1 MSRLGF
7 QKSNEHALGVAG
19 LALILAA
26 LVPGGLA
33 AAQDIPTLS
42 QFQLPVGDAELSVGG
57 TASGAVFDSNLKRQ
71 PAASGSAKLMPRLHR
86 DYDSGLSL
94 GLNATLAASDP
105 LSRGRYGGDFFE
117 KVFGEVRTGLG
128 RIEIGQTDG
137 AGYAVAAGGPKVDA
151 QVSLDDPQTSFFRD
165 PATGH
170 AVIDMFALRTAVGAS
185 SNYAKFAYVSPALF
199 GAQLALSFTPNQGKQ
214 VLPFLTAGPDV
225 PGRQAAIWEAGLR
238 YSTDFGPVNLTGYGG
253 VAEGRGEHKLG
264 RQEGVSD
271 LGAGLRAD
279 YTVDD
284 DLSLSL
290 GGSYRHSNAYAFDI
304 TQSFDGATTRALHV
318 SASANY
324 GSWVAGVEYGNAVA
338 GSPAGLPRL
347 GLNGYQAS
355 VGYVLNT
362 NWQITGGW
370 QRLDYARNSGAF
382 FNGGP
387 RLDMDAG
394 FLHLNLHV

>member
-7 QKSNEHALGVAG
+7 QKSNGCALGGAGAVLMLAG
-19 LALILAA
+19 LMLPVPALA
-26 LVPGGLA
+26 L
-33 AAQDIPTLS
+33 DIPTLP
-42 QFQLPVGDAELSVGG
+42 QFQAEIGDAQLSVGG
-57 TASGAVFDSNLKRQ
+57 TASGAVFDPNLKRQ

-94 GLNATLAASDP
+94 GLNATLAVSDP

-128 RIEIGQTDG
+128 RVEIGQTDG
-137 AGYAVAAGGPKVDA
+137 AGYVVAAGGPKVDA
-151 QVSLDDPQTSFFRD
+151 QVSLDDPQTTFFRD
-165 PATGH
+165 PVTGH
-170 AVIDMFALRTAVGAS
+170 AATEMFALRTAVGAS

-238 YSTDFGPVNLTGYGG
+238 YSTDFGPVSLTGYGG
-253 VAEGRGEHKLG
+253 IAEGRGEHKLG

-284 DLSLSL
+284 ELMLSL

-304 TQSFDGATTRALHV
+304 TQSFDGATTRALH
-318 SASANY
+318 ASAAATY
-324 GSWVAGVEYGNAVA
+324 GSWVWGVEVGNAVA

-347 GLNGYQAS
+347 ELNGYQAS
-355 VGYVLNT
+355 LGYVLNG

-382 FNGGP
+382 FNGGS
-387 RLDMDAG
+387 RLNMDAG

>member
-7 QKSNEHALGVAG
+7 QKSNDRALGAAV
-19 LALILAA
+19 LTLILAG
-26 LVPGGLA
+26 LVPGSPA
-33 AAQDIPTLS
+33 AAQEIPTLS
-42 QFQLPVGDAELSVGG
+42 QFQAPVGNAELSVGG
-57 TASGAVFDSNLKRQ
+57 TASGAVFDSSLRRQ

-94 GLNATLAASDP
+94 GLNATLAVSDP

-117 KVFGEVRTGLG
+117 KIYGEVRTGLG

-137 AGYAVAAGGPKVDA
+137 AGYVVAADGPKVDA

-165 PATGH
+165 PNTNH
-170 AVIDMFALRTAVGAS
+170 AVINMFALRTAVGAS

-225 PGRQAAIWEAGLR
+225 PGRQVAIWEAGLR
-238 YSTDFGPVNLTGYGG
+238 YSTDFGPLSLTGYGG
-253 VAEGRGEHKLG
+253 VAEGRGEHKFV

-279 YTVDD
+279 YTVND

-304 TQSFDGATTRALHV
+304 AQSFDGATTRALHV

-338 GSPAGLPRL
+338 GSPPGQPRL
-347 GLNGYQAS
+347 SLNGYQAS
-355 VGYVLNT
+355 IGYVLNT

>member
-7 QKSNEHALGVAG
+7 QKSNGRALGGAG
-19 LALILAA
+19 LALILAG
-26 LVPGGLA
+26 LVLSGPA

-42 QFQLPVGDAELSVGG
+42 QFQVPVGNAELSVGG

-71 PAASGSAKLMPRLHR
+71 PATSGSAKLMARLHR

-94 GLNATLAASDP
+94 GLNTTLAASDS

-117 KVFGEVRTGLG
+117 KIYGEVRTGLG

-165 PATGH
+165 PNTNH
-170 AVIDMFALRTAVGAS
+170 AVIDMFALRTSVGAS

-225 PGRQAAIWEAGLR
+225 PGRQVAIWEAGLR
-238 YSTDFGPVNLTGYGG
+238 YSTDFGPVSLTGYGG

-279 YTVDD
+279 YIVND

-304 TQSFDGATTRALHV
+304 AQSFDGATTRALHV

-338 GSPAGLPRL
+338 GSPPGQPRL

-355 VGYVLNT
+355 IGYVLNT

-370 QRLDYARNSGAF
+370 QRLDYARSSGAF

-387 RLDMDAG
+387 HLDMDAG

>member
-7 QKSNEHALGVAG
+7 QKSNGCALGGAG
-19 LALILAA
+19 AALILAGLTLPTPA
-26 LVPGGLA
+26 LAL
-33 AAQDIPTLS
+33 DIPSLP
-42 QFQLPVGDAELSVGG
+42 QFQAEIGDAQLSVGG

-71 PAASGSAKLMPRLHR
+71 PGASGSAKLMPRLHR

-94 GLNATLAASDP
+94 GLNATLAESDP

-117 KVFGEVRTGLG
+117 KLFAEVRTGLG
-128 RIEIGQTDG
+128 RVEIGQTDG
-137 AGYAVAAGGPKVDA
+137 AGYVVAAGGPKVDA

-165 PATGH
+165 PITGH
-170 AVIDMFALRTAVGAS
+170 AVIDMFALRTGVGAS

-238 YSTDFGPVNLTGYGG
+238 YSTDFGPVSLTGYGG

-279 YTVDD
+279 YVIDD
-284 DLSLSL
+284 ELSFSL

-318 SASANY
+318 SAAATL
-324 GSWVAGVEYGNAVA
+324 GSWVWGVEYGNAVA

-355 VGYVLNT
+355 LGYVLNN

-370 QRLDYARNSGAF
+370 QRLDYARNSGVF
-382 FNGGP
+382 FNGAP
-387 RLDMDAG
+387 RLNMDAG

>member
-1 MSRLGF
+1 MSRSGF
-7 QKSNEHALGVAG
+7 QKSNGRVWGGAG
-19 LALILAA
+19 LGLILAG
-26 LVPGGLA
+26 LVPGGPA
-33 AAQDIPTLS
+33 AAQDIPALS
-42 QFQLPVGDAELSVGG
+42 QFQAAIGNAQLSVGG
-57 TASGAVFDSNLKRQ
+57 TASGAVFDSSLNCQ
-71 PAASGSAKLMPRLHR
+71 APSYSSGASGSAKLMPRLHR
-86 DYDSGLSL
+86 DYDTGLSL
-94 GLNATLAASDP
+94 GLNATLAVSDP

-137 AGYAVAAGGPKVDA
+137 AGYVVAAGGPKVDA

-165 PATGH
+165 PNTNH

-199 GAQLALSFTPNQGKQ
+199 GAQLALSFTPNQSKQ
-214 VLPFLTAGPDV
+214 VLPFLKAGPHV
-225 PGRQAAIWEAGLR
+225 PGRQVDIWEAGLR
-238 YSTDFGPVNLTGYGG
+238 YSTDFGPVSLTGYGG
-253 VAEGRGEHKLG
+253 VAEGRAEHKLV

-271 LGAGLRAD
+271 LGFGLRAD
-279 YTVDD
+279 YIVDD

-304 TQSFDGATTRALHV
+304 AQSFDGATTRALHV

-338 GSPAGLPRL
+338 GSPPGQPRL

-362 NWQITGGW
+362 NWQITGGLAAAGLCPQ
-370 QRLDYARNSGAF
+370 QR
-382 FNGGP
+382 
-387 RLDMDAG
+387 
-394 FLHLNLHV
+394 HVLQ

>member
-7 QKSNEHALGVAG
+7 QKSNLCAPGGAGTALILAG
-19 LALILAA
+19 LALPVPALA
-26 LVPGGLA
+26 L
-33 AAQDIPTLS
+33 DIPSLP
-42 QFQLPVGDAELSVGG
+42 QFQAEIGDAQLSVGG

-71 PAASGSAKLMPRLHR
+71 PGLSGSAKLMPRLHR

-94 GLNATLAASDP
+94 GLNATLAVSDA

-128 RIEIGQTDG
+128 RVEIGQTDG
-137 AGYAVAAGGPKVDA
+137 AGYVVAAGGPKVDA
-151 QVSLDDPQTSFFRD
+151 QVSLDDPQTTFFRD
-165 PATGH
+165 PVTGH
-170 AVIDMFALRTAVGAS
+170 AATDLFALRTAVGAS

-253 VAEGRGEHKLG
+253 IAEGRGEHKLG

-279 YTVDD
+279 YVVDD
-284 DLSLSL
+284 ELSLSL

-318 SASANY
+318 SAAATY
-324 GSWVAGVEYGNAVA
+324 GSWVWGVEVGNAVA

-347 GLNGYQAS
+347 ELNGYQAS
-355 VGYVLNT
+355 LGYVLNN

-370 QRLDYARNSGAF
+370 QRLDYARSSGAF

-387 RLDMDAG
+387 RLNMNAG

>member
-1 MSRLGF
+1 MGRPGF
-7 QKSNEHALGVAG
+7 QKSNARAWGGAG
-19 LALILAA
+19 LALILGAF
-26 LVPGGLA
+26 GGPA
-33 AAQDIPTLS
+33 AAQEVPALS
-42 QFQLPVGDAELSVGG
+42 QFQLPVGNSELSVGG
-57 TASGAVFDSNLKRQ
+57 SASGAAFDSNLKRQ

-94 GLNATLAASDP
+94 GLNATLAVADP

-117 KVFGEVRTGLG
+117 KIFGEVRTGLG

-137 AGYAVAAGGPKVDA
+137 AGYVVAAGGPKVDA

-165 PATGH
+165 PVTGH

-238 YSTDFGPVNLTGYGG
+238 YSTDFGPVSLTGYGG

-279 YTVDD
+279 YVVND

-304 TQSFDGATTRALHV
+304 AQSFDGATTRALHV

-324 GSWVAGVEYGNAVA
+324 ESWVAGVEYGNAIA
-338 GSPAGLPRL
+338 GSPPGQPRL

-355 VGYVLNT
+355 IGYVLNT

-370 QRLDYARNSGAF
+370 QRLDYVRDSGAF

-387 RLDMDAG
+387 RLNMDAG

>member
-1 MSRLGF
+1 MTRLGF
-7 QKSNEHALGVAG
+7 QKSNQRALRGAG
-19 LALILAA
+19 AALILA
-26 LVPGGLA
+26 GLA
-33 AAQDIPTLS
+33 AGGPAMALDIPSLP
-42 QFQLPVGDAELSVGG
+42 QFQAEIGDAQLSVGG
-57 TASGAVFDSNLKRQ
+57 TASGAVFDSNLKGQ
-71 PAASGSAKLMPRLHR
+71 PGASGSAKLMPRLHR

-94 GLNATLAASDP
+94 GLNATLAVSDP
-105 LSRGRYGGDFFE
+105 LSQGRYGGDFFE
-117 KVFGEVRTGLG
+117 KLFGEVRTGLG
-128 RIEIGQTDG
+128 RVEIGQTDG
-137 AGYAVAAGGPKVDA
+137 AGYVVAAGGPKVDA
-151 QVSLDDPQTSFFRD
+151 QVSLDDPQTSFFLAPGR
-165 PATGH
+165 H
-170 AVIDMFALRTAVGAS
+170 AVTDMFALRTSVGAS

-225 PGRQAAIWEAGLR
+225 PGRQAAIWEAGMR
-238 YSTDFGPVNLTGYGG
+238 YSTDFGPVSLTGYGG

-279 YTVDD
+279 YTVND

-304 TQSFDGATTRALHV
+304 TRSFDGATTRALHV
-318 SASANY
+318 SAAATY

-338 GSPAGLPRL
+338 GSPAGLARL

-355 VGYVLNT
+355 IGYVLNN

-370 QRLDYARNSGAF
+370 QRLDYARSSGVF

-387 RLDMDAG
+387 RLDMDAS